1 MMTFPHDTEALYDDC
16 DRGMTKILI
25 IEDEMELRE
34 SVVDWLLFEDFIV
47 LQAENGRIG
56 IELAVR
62 ELPDII
68 LSDVM
73 MPEVDGYEVL
83 QALRAHRETAVIPF
97 IFLTALADRRE
108 VRQGMVMGADDYL
121 TKPFS
126 RDELLNAIQSRLDRH
141 SVNQQ
146 QTEAALSE
154 LRRTIL
160 RTLPHELRTPLTG
173 ILGLGEILAD
183 TSEGLPVEELREIGE
198 LTLESGNRLLRLI
211 ENYQC
216 FVEIEL
222 RGSDFLQVGKEVEAA
237 ETVHEVSR
245 NLCYQYERAADLRLN
260 AEDATLFMDESDW
273 NKVVYELVDNAFKF
287 SARGTPVRVHGW
299 IVEED
304 SQGPQY
310 QLSVKDQGWGFEP
323 EHLTQIDGYVQFDR
337 PKREQQGSGLG
348 LAIVTRLARLYQATF
363 HIESTA
369 KSGTT
374 ITFTLPLEKPSADP
388 DFAPEG

>member
-160 RTLPHELRTPLTG
+160 RTSPL
-173 ILGLGEILAD
+173 
-183 TSEGLPVEELREIGE
+183 
-198 LTLESGNRLLRLI
+198 
-211 ENYQC
+211 
-216 FVEIEL
+216 
-222 RGSDFLQVGKEVEAA
+222 
-237 ETVHEVSR
+237 SR
-245 NLCYQYERAADLRLN
+245 AN
-260 AEDATLFMDESDW
+260 
-273 NKVVYELVDNAFKF
+273 
-287 SARGTPVRVHGW
+287 G
-299 IVEED
+299 
-304 SQGPQY
+304 QG
-310 QLSVKDQGWGFEP
+310 
-323 EHLTQIDGYVQFDR
+323 
-337 PKREQQGSGLG
+337 
-348 LAIVTRLARLYQATF
+348 
-363 HIESTA
+363 
-369 KSGTT
+369 
-374 ITFTLPLEKPSADP
+374 
-388 DFAPEG
+388 